1 MKNTR
6 HPAALKMTFIFSTL
20 MLLLSADAWGQ
31 AGTTQAQRM
40 AAVKEEYQKGCIAQT
55 TNVSAGSCAT
65 RKATID
71 NYEANLKAN
80 KPAPANTAGQPATST
95 QQPAANTPTFARDS
109 DGNQVQTYKT
119 ANGDTVTVTKYNEG
133 GGSIQKVNSRGEIID
148 TEHAMAHESQ
158 DKLNAKAKELGV
170 DRPAEMKSEFD
181 ANKADI
187 NAAADSSPKGISNEA
202 KKAVDDKQAPK
213 PDPAQTAR
221 ENKGA
226 VEDKSLT
233 QELTA
238 LKTQVQAAK
247 TKAISEANIKC
258 ASPEVEFN
266 TVLLAEC
273 TSQAVVQKAIAC
285 ADKNIALIE
294 KAKSALDPQK
304 EACTKNSAEAEKLC
318 SMVRSDKAIMV
329 QQLMS
334 AGATVLSSVTAA
346 SEACGTTQNLAKVAQ
361 GGMLLAQ
368 AACAAVKFRCDISC
382 ASAEKLMVEIKTGAT
397 ALKVCGLDKLQSTQM
412 SGAELV
418 QSAGRISAR
427 LDKELQAT
435 NTVPA
440 AIVQCK
446 KHSADIAT
454 MGMQVLGFAQAS
466 LEAKTCKEQLSAG
479 QSGKGTNTAAGGP
492 ASSLTTA
499 DYCAIPANASST
511 TCKCTKGPN
520 TDGCLGSIAKSGINI
535 GHVAAGGGA
544 SAFAGAGSGSFAG
557 VNASNPA
564 DKKTASVNGAGLSAA
579 AREALGLPA
588 NSSAEST
595 AAGTGPGSGAA
606 STVGALAKQG
616 SAENLEKGK
625 YNFSSSSGLGGS
637 GGSGASRSAG
647 GAGTN
652 RPGYTDE
659 QEKAVQRKLASEQ
672 AKAEIS
678 SASGISNFE
687 KMRNRY
693 RIDSEKF
700 LAD

>member
-1 MKNTR
+1 
-6 HPAALKMTFIFSTL
+6 
-20 MLLLSADAWGQ
+20 
-31 AGTTQAQRM
+31 M
-40 AAVKEEYQKGCIAQT
+40 AAVKQEYQKGCIAQMT
-55 TNVSAGSCAT
+55 SVSAESCAT

-71 NYEANLKAN
+71 NYEKNLKAN
-80 KPAPANTAGQPATST
+80 QPAPANSSAQPTASNQQPAATPQQSTTSA
-95 QQPAANTPTFARDS
+95 QQPAANTPTFTRDS

-119 ANGDTVTVTKYNEG
+119 ANGDTVIVKKYPEG
-133 GGSIQKVNSRGEIID
+133 GGSIERVNSKGEIVD

-170 DRPAEMKSEFD
+170 DRPAEVKSEFD

-187 NAAADSSPKGISNEA
+187 NAAADNSPTGTSAEA
-202 KKAVDDKQAPK
+202 KKTIDEKQTPK
-213 PDPAQTAR
+213 PDAAQTAR

-226 VEDKSLT
+226 TEDKSLT
-233 QELTA
+233 QELTT

-266 TVLLAEC
+266 AVLMAEC
-273 TSQAVVQKAIAC
+273 TSQAIVQKAIAC

-294 KAKSALDPQK
+294 KSKTALDPQK
-304 EACTKNSAEAEKLC
+304 TACTKNSAEAEKLC
-318 SMVRSDKAIMV
+318 SMIRSDKAIMV

-334 AGATVLSSVTAA
+334 AGAAVLSSVTAA

-361 GGMLLAQ
+361 GGMILAQ
-368 AACAAVKFRCDISC
+368 MACTAVKFRCDVSC
-382 ASAEKLMVEIKTGAT
+382 ASAEKLMVEIKTAAT

-418 QSAGRISAR
+418 QTAGRISIR

-440 AIVQCK
+440 AIVQCE

-466 LEAKTCKEQLSAG
+466 LEAKTCKEQLAAG
-479 QSGKGTNTAAGGP
+479 QSGKGSSTAAGGP
-492 ASSLTTA
+492 VSNLTTA
-499 DYCAIPANASST
+499 EYCAIPANASST
-511 TCKCTKGPN
+511 TCKCAKN
-520 TDGCLGSIAKSGINI
+520 LNADGCLGSIAKSGVNM
-535 GHVAAGGGA
+535 GHIAAGAGA
-544 SAFAGAGSGSFAG
+544 SGLAGAGSGNFAG
-557 VNASNPA
+557 VNAGNTA
-564 DKKTASVNGAGLSAA
+564 DKKTAAASGTGLSAA
-579 AREALGLPA
+579 GAVSALTKPGA
-588 NSSAEST
+588 AESAER
-595 AAGTGPGSGAA
+595 A
-606 STVGALAKQG
+606 
-616 SAENLEKGK
+616 K
-625 YNFSSSSGLGGS
+625 YNFGSTGGFGGS
-637 GGSGASRSAG
+637 GGGAASRPAG

-659 QEKAVQRKLASEQ
+659 QEKAIQRKLASDQ
-672 AKAEIS
+672 ARAEIS
-678 SASGISNFE
+678 PASGISNFE

-693 RIDSEKF
+693 RMDSEKF